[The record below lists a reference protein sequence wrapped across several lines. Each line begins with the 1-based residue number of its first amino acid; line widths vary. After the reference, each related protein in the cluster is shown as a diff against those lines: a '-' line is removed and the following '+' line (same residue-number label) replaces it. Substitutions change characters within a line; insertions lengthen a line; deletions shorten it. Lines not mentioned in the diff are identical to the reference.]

1 LQEEFSAP
9 FNPRLAF
16 ILLYMPM
23 AMKVLI
29 IEKDKTVR
37 QSLFYFMERYKNCEV
52 FLAGSKKEGTSLFE
66 TTPFDIV
73 LCGDRLPDGSG
84 LEMLREWVNQ
94 NPKLISILMTVQGD
108 ERLRQEALKA
118 GIQGYLVKPFD
129 LKQLEEAMGILDF
142 GMRIGE
148 SNKERR

>member
-1 LQEEFSAP
+1 
-9 FNPRLAF
+9 
-16 ILLYMPM
+16 MPM

-37 QSLFYFMERYKNCEV
+37 QSLSYFMERYKNCEV

-129 LKQLEEAMGILDF
+129 LKQLEEAM
-142 GMRIGE
+142 RIAD
-148 SNKERR
+148 